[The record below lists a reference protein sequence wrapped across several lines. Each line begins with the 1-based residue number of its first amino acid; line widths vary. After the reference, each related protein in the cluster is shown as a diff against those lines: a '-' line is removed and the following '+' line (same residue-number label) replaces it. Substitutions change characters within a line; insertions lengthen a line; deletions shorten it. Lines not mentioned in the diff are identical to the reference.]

1 MRSRSLSGGAL
12 EQRPG
17 PRSVAFFVALLL
29 EGFVWFALVQFH
41 LGLGWVGF
49 GFVFI
54 LFFIVKIF

>member
-49 GFVFI
+49 
-54 LFFIVKIF
+54 FFFFFD